1 MDILELFNML
11 TNDKTLDSLAG
22 SVGATKTQTKQ
33 LVDLAMPTMMKAMDR
48 NTGVS
53 KGADGLLKAL
63 KQHQDDDVKKMVMD
77 FNTVDKNDGSKIV
90 NHIFS
95 QKTEQ
100 VEKNLA
106 KHTSLQKDQV
116 SNVLSQLAPILL
128 GALGNQQ
135 KGQPVDVS
143 NLSSF
148 LNGTMEKT
156 GQTGMMSLVES
167 LLDKNKDG
175 NIWDD
180 ILRFFAGLFKKK

>member
-1 MDILELFNML
+1 
-11 TNDKTLDSLAG
+11 
-22 SVGATKTQTKQ
+22 
-33 LVDLAMPTMMKAMDR
+33 MPTMMKAMDR

-77 FNTVDKNDGSKIV
+77 FNTVDKVDGSKIV

-143 NLSSF
+143 SLSSF

>member
-1 MDILELFNML
+1 
-11 TNDKTLDSLAG
+11 DK
-22 SVGATKTQTKQ
+22 V
-33 LVDLAMPTMMKAMDR
+33 
-48 NTGVS
+48 
-53 KGADGLLKAL
+53 
-63 KQHQDDDVKKMVMD
+63 
-77 FNTVDKNDGSKIV
+77 DGSKIV